1 MLEGQNKAR
10 RSSAKNFYFVNVVV
24 VVLKTRNSFSFF
36 DIKKML
42 FGFQI
47 DIEEHGT
54 NDEEEN
60 RQTIISTSKDIKK
73 R

>member
-1 MLEGQNKAR
+1 
-10 RSSAKNFYFVNVVV
+10 
-24 VVLKTRNSFSFF
+24 
-36 DIKKML
+36 ML